1 MLKKTLGIAIPPV
14 LTENNPMQDETTLV
28 AKPLRAT
35 KNAQITRKKK
45 DQLAEKIL
53 GLNSMIPLVIGVAIL
68 VALWMRAR
76 PILAAKP
83 IWELLTGQTWAPLK
97 GEFGFYPFIIG
108 TVWVTTLAMILATPP
123 CLLTAFYLAEYVR
136 PSLATLAKPLVDL
149 LAAIPS
155 VVYGVWG
162 LATIVPWIRI
172 FLAPTLGKWL
182 GFIPLFAVNNPTGYS
197 VLAGSI
203 VLAVM
208 VAPFIIAVT
217 YEVLRTVPD
226 GLREASLAV
235 GATRWQTIKYAII
248 PQTLPGIIAGIVLG
262 VSRALGETM
271 AVLMVVGNVARLPSS
286 IFDPAYPLPALIANN
301 YGEMLSI
308 PLYDSAL
315 LSAALILLLLVLFF
329 NITSTLI
336 LRRITGRQK

>member
-1 MLKKTLGIAIPPV
+1 
-14 LTENNPMQDETTLV
+14 MQDEITLV
-28 AKPLRAT
+28 AKPISVAKSLQSVRR
-35 KNAQITRKKK
+35 RK
-45 DQLAEKIL
+45 DRLAEKL
-53 GLNSMIPLVIGVAIL
+53 LWLNSMVPLFIVVAIL
-68 VALWMRAR
+68 AALLIRTR
-76 PILAAKP
+76 PILTSHS
-83 IWELLTGQTWAPLK
+83 IGELLTAQVWAPLK
-97 GEFGFYPFIIG
+97 GEFGFYPFIMG
-108 TVWVTTLAMILATPP
+108 TVWVTMLAMLLAVPP
-123 CLLTAFYLAEYVR
+123 CLLTAIYLAEYAR
-136 PSLATLAKPLVDL
+136 PSLIALTKPLIDL

-162 LATIVPWIRI
+162 LATIVPWVQG

-182 GFIPLFAVNNPTGYS
+182 GFIPLFATHNPTGYS

-217 YEVLRTVPD
+217 YEVMRTVPH

-235 GATRWQTIKYAII
+235 GATRWQTIKYAVI
-248 PQTLPGIIAGIVLG
+248 PQTLPGIIAGTVLG

-271 AVLMVVGNVARLPSS
+271 AVLMVVGNVARPPSS

-315 LSAALILLLLVLFF
+315 LSAALILLLIVLFF

-336 LRRITGRQK
+336 LRRISGR